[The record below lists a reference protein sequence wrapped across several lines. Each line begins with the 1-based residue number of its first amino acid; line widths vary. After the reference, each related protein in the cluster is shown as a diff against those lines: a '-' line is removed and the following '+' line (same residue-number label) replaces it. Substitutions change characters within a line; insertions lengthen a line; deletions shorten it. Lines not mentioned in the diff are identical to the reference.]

1 MILNERAGKEL
12 AQEHTMQN
20 VALDALD
27 GSEFGRL
34 VRGHF
39 EEPNT
44 NVDGQ
49 LQGDHMLNKHIENN
63 VVKKALKPAAVLIP
77 IVERDNGLQ
86 VIFTKRTE
94 KLRSHSGQVSFP
106 GGKIDDGDLDGKA
119 AALRETHEEIGVD
132 ASAIDVLG
140 QFPNYHS
147 GSGYVITPVVGLIES
162 TAKFIANED
171 EVETIFEVPLAFLM
185 NPDNHEI
192 HNREF
197 DKINWQYY
205 QMVWGE
211 HRIWGVTAGM
221 VRMFYNRI
229 FK

>member
-1 MILNERAGKEL
+1 MILNGRAGNNL
-12 AQEHTMQN
+12 AQENAMQN
-20 VALDALD
+20 VRLDIIG

-34 VRGHF
+34 LRGRIDAV
-39 EEPNT
+39 NA
-44 NVDGQ
+44 NNDGE
-49 LQGDHMLNKHIENN
+49 LHGDHMLNQHIENT

-86 VIFTKRTE
+86 VVFTKRTE

-106 GGKIDDGDLDGKA
+106 GGKIDEGDLNGQA

-162 TAKFIANED
+162 KAKFIANED

-192 HNREF
+192 HSREF

-205 QMVWGE
+205 QMIWGE

>member
-1 MILNERAGKEL
+1 MILSGRAGNIL
-12 AQEHTMQN
+12 TQEHAMQHLK
-20 VALDALD
+20 LDAIG
-27 GSEFGRL
+27 GSEFGVL
-34 VRGHF
+34 LRGRIDAVNANSDDELH
-39 EEPNT
+39 
-44 NVDGQ
+44 
-49 LQGDHMLNKHIENN
+49 GDHMLNKHIENS

-77 IVERDNGLQ
+77 IVERENGLQ

-106 GGKIDDGDLDGKA
+106 GGKIDDSDLDGKA

-162 TAKFIANED
+162 SVRFTANED
-171 EVETIFEVPLAFLM
+171 EVETIFEVPLVFLM
-185 NPDNHEI
+185 NPENHEI
-192 HNREF
+192 HSREF

-205 QMVWGE
+205 QMIWGE